1 MEKYYSWK
9 FSRHNCNFRTDL
21 GKMKSWKIKL
31 RQERAPLKNMYF
43 DIQLI
48 VQRQSE
54 NCPVPTCDEQN
65 AY

>member
-9 FSRHNCNFRTDL
+9 FPRHNCNFRTGL
-21 GKMKSWKIKL
+21 GKMKSWKMKL
-31 RQERAPLKNMYF
+31 RQERPTLKNMYF

-54 NCPVPTCDEQN
+54 NRQVTT
-65 AY
+65 